1 MLWKVLTIGFL
12 ALGVGLI
19 VLWPWLVGSPPQQNA
34 PLIEREGYAVR
45 SASVAIG
52 SLLSIMVAGV
62 CSYILVKVTQRNVRK
77 ESKENI
83 RKMLGRDE
91 PSE

>member
-19 VLWPWLVGSPPQQNA
+19 ALWPWLVGSPPQQNA
-34 PLIEREGYAVR
+34 PLVEREGYVVR
-45 SASVAIG
+45 SASIAIG
-52 SLLSIMVAGV
+52 SLVSLMIAGV
-62 CSYILVKVTQRNVRK
+62 CSYVLVKITQRNVHR

-83 RKMLGRDE
+83 RKMLGLDE